1 MNLKSFK
8 PIFSVLTNRYSWA
21 AIGVFV
27 GYFGLSGTSEEWKA
41 VVDLGVA
48 VATALLLLT
57 KEKDQTYRELKV
69 DNSVVNH
76 DEYDDGV
83 CVEMPSEDNST
94 RHYREESIGFNNK

>member
-1 MNLKSFK
+1 MNFKVFK

-27 GYFGLSGTSEEWKA
+27 GYFGLSGTSEEWRA

-48 VATALLLLT
+48 VATVLLLLT
-57 KEKDQTYRELKV
+57 KEKDQNYREFKA
-69 DNSVVNH
+69 DNSVAHH
-76 DEYDDGV
+76 DEHDDGV
-83 CVEMPSEDNST
+83 CMEMPSEDQST